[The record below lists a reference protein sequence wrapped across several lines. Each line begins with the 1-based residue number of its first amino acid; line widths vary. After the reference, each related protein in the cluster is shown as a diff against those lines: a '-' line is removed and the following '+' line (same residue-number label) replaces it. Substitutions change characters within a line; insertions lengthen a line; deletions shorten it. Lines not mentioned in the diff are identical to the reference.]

1 MSNLIIAESHRAI
14 SDPIKKALGLR
25 CLSATFLPAFSQS
38 TKMEVARTEHF
49 FIKTSNP
56 KALQLD
62 GISKYEIEKLF
73 TKKYFNNIIPMI
85 LDIDNGKDIILA
97 QDNDAGGNFMA
108 SLLYYKLISNGIEK
122 KRIKRLLGIERVSRD
137 GRYAIDLY
145 FGLFMPFELV
155 IRILERYRIEQ
166 KSIGAFRS
174 IDRRI
179 GKGFRNIVAL
189 NEALEKSYYEDTIM
203 RNSEGVS
210 LATYFTKQALDEK

>member
-1 MSNLIIAESHRAI
+1 MLDLIITESHRAI
-14 SDPIKKALGLR
+14 SDPIKKTLGLR

-38 TKMEVARTEHF
+38 TKMEVTQTEHY

-62 GISKYEIEKLF
+62 GASKYETEKLF
-73 TKKYFNNIIPMI
+73 TKKYFNNIIAMI
-85 LDIDNGKDIILA
+85 LDLDNGKDIILA

-137 GRYAIDLY
+137 GKYAIDLY
-145 FGLFMPFELV
+145 FGLFMPFELT
-155 IRILERYRIEQ
+155 IRVLERYRIEQ
-166 KSIGAFRS
+166 KTISTFRS

-189 NEALEKSYYEDTIM
+189 NETLEKSFYEDTIR
-203 RNSEGVS
+203 RNSEEVS
-210 LATYFTKQALDEK
+210 FATYLTKQALEEK